1 MVSLNTEK
9 AFDKF
14 QHPLMIKKKKI
25 QQTRMKMELNMIKA
39 SLKNPQL
46 TSYLMMKNLIL
57 SP

>member
-14 QHPLMIKKKKI
+14 QHPLMIKKKI

>member
-1 MVSLNTEK
+1 MLSLNTEK

-14 QHPLMIKKKKI
+14 QHPLMIKKI

>member
-14 QHPLMIKKKKI
+14 QHSFMIKKI

-39 SLKNPQL
+39 SQKNPQL
-46 TSYLMMKNLIL
+46 TSYLIMKNLIL